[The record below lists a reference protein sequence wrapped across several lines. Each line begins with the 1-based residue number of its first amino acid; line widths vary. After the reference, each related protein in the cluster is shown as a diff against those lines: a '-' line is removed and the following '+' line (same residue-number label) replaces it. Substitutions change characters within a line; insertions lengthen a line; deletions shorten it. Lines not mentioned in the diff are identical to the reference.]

1 MKKTLPILAAAL
13 MLWAAHAQAESFRV
27 VGIMDGDTIKVLSG
41 NRQQVKCRLYGI
53 DAPETA
59 QPSGEASKISL
70 SDMVFGK
77 VVNVEV
83 LDQDQYGRSVCR
95 IVLNGVDVNKVQVQR
110 GLAWHYK
117 FYSNDESYAQAERDA
132 RQQRLG
138 LWAESNPT
146 PPWSFRRNQKAVNYR

>member
-1 MKKTLPILAAAL
+1 MKKITLILAT
-13 MLWAAHAQAESFRV
+13 MLAFGTAQAQAQLYRV
-27 VGIMDGDTIKVLSG
+27 VGISDGDTIKVLSAD
-41 NRQQVKCRLYGI
+41 RQQIKCRLQGI

-59 QPSGEASKISL
+59 QPYGQVSKTSL

-77 VVNVEV
+77 EVKVEV

-95 IVLNGVDVNKVQVQR
+95 IIMNGIDVNKVQLQR

-117 FYSNDESYAQAERDA
+117 HYSSDESYAQAERTA
-132 RQQRLG
+132 RQQRIG

-146 PPWSFRRNQKAVNYR
+146 PPWSFRRNKKAVN